1 MNLYSNNEN
10 NAIDNKG
17 FILWFTGLSGSG
29 KTTLANA
36 VKSKLLHSDLNIT
49 ILDGDILREGLCSDL
64 GYSKKD
70 RDENI
75 RRIGEVSKLLVSNG
89 IIVFTACISPYREA
103 RRKVRNNFYEY
114 DFLEI
119 YCDCDINT
127 CETRDPKGIYSKA
140 RRDDI
145 INFTGITSPYEAP
158 LNPDIRLNTS
168 KLSVEEG
175 VKEIIDKLTKLS
187 LINPN

>member
-127 CETRDPKGIYSKA
+127 CETRV
-140 RRDDI
+140 
-145 INFTGITSPYEAP
+145 TGITSPYEAP